1 MGIEHLF
8 KWKMGQNPEP
18 KMNNYL
24 YETFEAFIRNKEH
37 IMIDLYYLNRAKE
50 SMYKLIMHSIEE
62 HDELK
67 DDTDETNLVRCE
79 FATIFQKAKTVLIDA
94 GSGDDQYS
102 FSLIGFLSVL
112 QASQW
117 QNVTIKGKWISDL
130 WKSSKRASIEKEYQS
145 KNYQM
150 EYDDYMTLTITQMI
164 I

>member
-1 MGIEHLF
+1 
-8 KWKMGQNPEP
+8 
-18 KMNNYL
+18 
-24 YETFEAFIRNKEH
+24 
-37 IMIDLYYLNRAKE
+37 
-50 SMYKLIMHSIEE
+50 MHSIERGNK
-62 HDELK
+62 LK
-67 DDTDETNLVRCE
+67 DEKDKTNLVRCE
-79 FATIFQKAKTVLIDA
+79 LAHIFQKAKTVHIDA
-94 GSGDDQYS
+94 GSDDCQYS

-112 QASQW
+112 QASEW